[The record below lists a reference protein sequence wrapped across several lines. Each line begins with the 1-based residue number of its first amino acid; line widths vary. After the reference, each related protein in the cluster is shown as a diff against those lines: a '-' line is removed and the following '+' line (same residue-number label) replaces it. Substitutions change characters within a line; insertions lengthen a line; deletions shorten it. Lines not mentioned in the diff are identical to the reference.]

1 MSKLLLSR
9 GFTMIEL
16 MVTISISVLL
26 VTFGVPM
33 MSNLI
38 EGNTISGHVN
48 NFVGS
53 ISLARSEALKRG
65 VQVVVCRSDNPN
77 DDAPTCAA
85 SGTGWQSGWIAFADR
100 NGNEQM
106 DDPASSGDVL
116 LRVQGAMT
124 DTGGIV
130 RNVSSTKLIFRPTG
144 LMISGLSTFTFNSRS
159 QNSARLRCVCIGSS
173 GRTRLMNNLTETCD

>member
-1 MSKLLLSR
+1 
-9 GFTMIEL
+9 MIEL
-16 MVTISISVLL
+16 MVTISIGALL

-48 NFVGS
+48 NFIGTVN
-53 ISLARSEALKRG
+53 LARSEALKRG
-65 VQVVVCRSDNPN
+65 VQVVVCRSDNP
-77 DDAPTCAA
+77 DADLPTCAA

-106 DDPASSGDVL
+106 DTASSGDVL

-130 RNVSSTKLIFRPTG
+130 RNISSTKLTFRPTG
-144 LMISGLSTFTFNSRS
+144 LMSSGLSTFTFSPRS
-159 QNSARLRCVCIGSS
+159 QNPARQRCVCIGSS
-173 GRTRLMNNLTETCD
+173 GRTRIMDNSTEICD

>member
-1 MSKLLLSR
+1 MSKLLFSR

-16 MVTISISVLL
+16 MVTISIGALL

-48 NFVGS
+48 NFVGT
-53 ISLARSEALKRG
+53 INLARSEALKRG
-65 VQVVVCRSDNPN
+65 VQVVVCRSDNP
-77 DDAPTCAA
+77 DADLPTCAA

-106 DDPASSGDVL
+106 DTASSGDVL

-130 RNVSSTKLIFRPTG
+130 QDNFSKLTFRPTG
-144 LMISGLSTFTFNSRS
+144 LMKAGASIFTFNSRS
-159 QNSARLRCVCIGSS
+159 QNSARLRRVCTKLS
-173 GRTRLMNNLTETCD
+173 GRTQLMDNSTETCD